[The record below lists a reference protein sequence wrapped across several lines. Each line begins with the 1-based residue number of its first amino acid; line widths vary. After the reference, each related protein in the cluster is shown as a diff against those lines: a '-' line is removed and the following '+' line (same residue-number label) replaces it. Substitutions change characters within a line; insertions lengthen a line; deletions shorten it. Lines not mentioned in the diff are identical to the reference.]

1 MNAATR
7 LIINTLRSLTVRRH
21 VLHWLDVSDRIKFR
35 LCVTVY
41 EPVHGMAPGYLSEL
55 SCADQFLHF
64 KDDVTCVLLVAAI
77 LTFLVSDV
85 PLMGNGRLSTLAHL
99 LGTHYLTT

>member
-1 MNAATR
+1 M
-7 LIINTLRSLTVRRH
+7 LPLDSSSTLRSLTVWRH

-55 SCADQFLHF
+55 CRPVSALRGRRHLRSAGHGHLDI
-64 KDDVTCVLLVAAI
+64 K
-77 LTFLVSDV
+77 LVSDV
-85 PLMGNGRLSTLAHL
+85 PLMESGRLSMLAHL
-99 LGTHYLTT
+99 LGTHYLMM